1 MTSEDLQ
8 CYGSHHW
15 GNGSFPNHPWAFCC
29 LGAHVEG
36 YVSAPWGF
44 ISLKYFHHIVI
55 PWCECHTIQAKFPI
69 GLVKQKTDLP
79 WNNHDLFNCLLIS
92 LNFYYLVK
100 ILILFSS
107 SNDAY
112 SKLFWLHI
120 SSVKPLRKHTLTDTL
135 KGVSSRMIRNPVR
148 LTTKIQH
155 HALHHWI
162 LIPKRQRN

>member
-1 MTSEDLQ
+1 MSLLL
-8 CYGSHHW
+8 
-15 GNGSFPNHPWAFCC
+15 F
-29 LGAHVEG
+29 GAHVEG

-44 ISLKYFHHIVI
+44 ISHKYFHHTVI
-55 PWCECHTIQAKFPI
+55 PWCECHTIQAKFPV

-79 WNNHDLFNCLLIS
+79 CNNHDIFNCLLIS
-92 LNFYYLVK
+92 LNFHYLVN
-100 ILILFSS
+100 ILILFSN

-135 KGVSSRMIRNPVR
+135 KGISSRMIRNSVR

-162 LIPKRQRN
+162 LIPKRQRNQCILVTVDGTFERCISLFLDG